1 MIVLVE
7 MKSTAVKFRP
17 CLKVYGCSSDR
28 RLQRRRMASN
38 GQTRHSQMKAGALRI
53 RQMIV
58 KTEQKEIFMKKNVFL
73 LAAIFTA
80 SALTGCGSDPEN
92 IALGMAK
99 AVAAGDAEK
108 LASYC
113 SPEFRDHCNAKYA
126 KWFIEAYQKNFAAM
140 KKYYPKAQE
149 PEFAI
154 GQKKHMDYKQ
164 LGGPEL
170 DEVLVLDVKNR
181 PSSKD
186 DPSDWIFKFEI
197 IDNGAAQLYVG
208 SNYRDWKYSSEKELR
223 ALGHKALQD
232 EFHKALTF
240 GN

>member
-28 RLQRRRMASN
+28 RLQRRRWASN

-126 KWFIEAYQKNFAAM
+126 KWFIEAYQK
-140 KKYYPKAQE
+140 K
-149 PEFAI
+149 
-154 GQKKHMDYKQ
+154 
-164 LGGPEL
+164 PEL

-181 PSSKD
+181 PGSKD

>member
-80 SALTGCGSDPEN
+80 SALTGCGT
-92 IALGMAK
+92 
-99 AVAAGDAEK
+99 
-108 LASYC
+108 
-113 SPEFRDHCNAKYA
+113 SPKRLKFR
-126 KWFIEAYQKNFAAM
+126 
-140 KKYYPKAQE
+140 
-149 PEFAI
+149 
-154 GQKKHMDYKQ
+154 
-164 LGGPEL
+164 
-170 DEVLVLDVKNR
+170 
-181 PSSKD
+181 
-186 DPSDWIFKFEI
+186 
-197 IDNGAAQLYVG
+197 
-208 SNYRDWKYSSEKELR
+208 
-223 ALGHKALQD
+223 
-232 EFHKALTF
+232 
-240 GN
+240 